1 MKYSFSE
8 CLSHPARPLKEHLL
22 SVANIIEKELE
33 HHCPD
38 YPGFREAAIIAGLTH
53 DIGKATYEF
62 QRYIRADESE
72 RWKLKGKTHH
82 SALSSA
88 ITLALSLATLRNI
101 GLSED
106 DTNFWALSASIAV
119 KKHHGNLGNLRD
131 LLLQYFGEFKKDLL
145 PGTITER
152 LPIEEIREWLDDV
165 VPQFAIPADN
175 LSSDKFLSEQEINK
189 LRRMAMKLK
198 NFPLE
203 RSLAFLEMFSL
214 LIGADKLDAA
224 FAGKPP
230 KIAKPIPQNVVDDY
244 RRKEFGTPEKE
255 INKLRDE
262 IAQKVRKQ
270 IDANSDKKLFT
281 LTAPTGSGK
290 TLTAL
295 DAAIRL
301 AKESDA
307 PIIYCLPFTSII
319 DQNFETIQE
328 LLTENNIKLTED
340 ILLKHHHLAPV
351 EYKTTD
357 KEEFDHD
364 KQELLVESW
373 RSRLI
378 VTTFVQLFETLFSG
392 RNRALKK
399 LLQIPGAV
407 VLLDEVQ
414 AIPRG
419 LWELT
424 REVAKTFANE
434 YKTRFILMTA
444 TQPGIFTGAD
454 ALELLPDSTYF
465 EKLSRTELHLH
476 IDDCITIDKLAKK
489 IAEEYKKSKP
499 SIIAVVNTINDSID
513 LYKKVGELLP
523 SLPSSE
529 RLFYLSSNII
539 PLERKKRIK
548 EMKNAKGE
556 WILISTQVIEAGVDI
571 SADILHRDFAPLD
584 SIIQAAGRCN
594 REGKKDKGEV
604 HLWRIKREGSD
615 RESADWVYDG
625 VLLDAAKK
633 ALEDSPSPIEESAFV
648 NIVREYF
655 DHLLGW
661 GSEFGKGEKNCLELL
676 REFEYDALAKVAKLI
691 PEEGDI
697 NQYFIIRAT
706 DPYARELW
714 NRYSEI
720 QELKDFK
727 ERRKKFAEI
736 KADFLARVISVREKR
751 AENEITPIY
760 PDKMEGPGSY
770 NEETGYVK
778 GESGGCGIF

>member
-1 MKYSFSE
+1 
-8 CLSHPARPLKEHLL
+8 
-22 SVANIIEKELE
+22 V
-33 HHCPD
+33 
-38 YPGFREAAIIAGLTH
+38 
-53 DIGKATYEF
+53 
-62 QRYIRADESE
+62 
-72 RWKLKGKTHH
+72 
-82 SALSSA
+82 
-88 ITLALSLATLRNI
+88 TLAVSHAILTEM

-106 DTNFWALSASIAV
+106 DMNFWSIASAMAV
-119 KKHHGNLGNLRD
+119 SRHHGNLANLKAFLNGYIFEFRKD
-131 LLLQYFGEFKKDLL
+131 FSPESITMRIPLDGVWKWLEEKFREFKL
-145 PGTITER
+145 PDVKLSNNILTTEDA
-152 LPIEEIREWLDDV
+152 LNKIDDWLWDY
-165 VPQFAIPADN
+165 FK
-175 LSSDKFLSEQEINK
+175 KFQT
-189 LRRMAMKLK
+189 
-198 NFPLE
+198 LE
-203 RSLAFLEMFSL
+203 HSLAFLQLYSL

-262 IAQKVRKQ
+262 IAQKVQKQ
-270 IDANSDKKLFT
+270 IDENSDKKLFT

-295 DAAIRL
+295 DVAFKL
-301 AKESDA
+301 ASKDNA

-319 DQNFETIQE
+319 DQNFETIQK
-328 LLTENNIKLTED
+328 LLTKNNIKLTED

-357 KEEFDHD
+357 EEEFDTD

-489 IAEEYKKSKP
+489 IAEEYKKSKL

-513 LYKKVGELLP
+513 LYKKVKKLLP
-523 SLPSSE
+523 SSK

-539 PLERKKRIK
+539 PLERKERIK

-594 REGKKDKGEV
+594 REGKKDKGKV
-604 HLWRIKREGSD
+604 HLWKIKRENAKQC
-615 RESADWVYDG
+615 SAYMVYDG
-625 VLLDAAKK
+625 VLLDAAKDVLK
-633 ALEDSPSPIEESAFV
+633 DAQSVIQEPEFV
-648 NIVREYF
+648 KRVINYF
-655 DHLLGW
+655 SLL
-661 GSEFGKGEKNCLELL
+661 KNRGADNSSLELL
-676 REFEYDALAKVAKLI
+676 KNFEYDCLAKKAKLFK
-691 PEEGDI
+691 DDYNT
-697 NQYFIIRAT
+697 NQYFVIMKSDSDAQS
-706 DPYARELW
+706 LW
-714 NRYSEI
+714 DRYLEI

-736 KADFLARVISVREKR
+736 KADFLARVISVRESVCKKR
-751 AENEITPIY
+751 TKNEIMPIY
-760 PDKMEGPGSY
+760 PEMEGPGSY
-770 NEETGYVK
+770 NEETGYMK

>member
-1 MKYSFSE
+1 M
-8 CLSHPARPLKEHLL
+8 
-22 SVANIIEKELE
+22 ANIIEKELE
-33 HHCPD
+33 HHCPN

-62 QRYIRADESE
+62 QRYIRADENE
-72 RWKLKGKTHH
+72 RWKLKGEKTNH
-82 SALSSA
+82 SWLSSA
-88 ITLALSLATLRNI
+88 ITLPISIVSLREM
-101 GLSED
+101 GLSKND
-106 DTNFWALSASIAV
+106 VNFWALTSAAIVSR
-119 KKHHGNLGNLRD
+119 HHGNLEDLVGFLTGYLQKLKEDFLLRT
-131 LLLQYFGEFKKDLL
+131 L
-145 PGTITER
+145 TSR
-152 LPIEEIREWLDDV
+152 LPLNEMWEWLDNTTHKFALSDV
-165 VPQFAIPADN
+165 N
-175 LSSDKFLSEQEINK
+175 LSSELILSQSDIEDLQDWVVFDLSEQ
-189 LRRMAMKLK
+189 
-198 NFPLE
+198 FSLE
-203 RSLAFLEMFSL
+203 RSLGFLEMFSL

-262 IAQKVRKQ
+262 IAQKVQKQ
-270 IDANSDKKLFT
+270 IDENSDKKLFT

-295 DAAIRL
+295 DVAFKL
-301 AKESDA
+301 ASKDNA

-328 LLTENNIKLTED
+328 LLTKNNIKLTED

-357 KEEFDHD
+357 EEEFDTD

-489 IAEEYKKSKP
+489 IAEEYKKSKL

-513 LYKKVGELLP
+513 LYKKVKKLLP
-523 SLPSSE
+523 SSK

-539 PLERKKRIK
+539 PLERKERIK

-594 REGKKDKGEV
+594 REGKKDKGKV
-604 HLWRIKREGSD
+604 HLWKIKRENAKQC
-615 RESADWVYDG
+615 SAYMVYDG
-625 VLLDAAKK
+625 VLLDAAKDVLK
-633 ALEDSPSPIEESAFV
+633 DAQSVIQEPEFV
-648 NIVREYF
+648 KRVINYF
-655 DHLLGW
+655 SLL
-661 GSEFGKGEKNCLELL
+661 KNRGADNSSLELL
-676 REFEYDALAKVAKLI
+676 KNFEYDCLAKKAKLFK
-691 PEEGDI
+691 DDYNT
-697 NQYFIIRAT
+697 NQYFVIMKSDSDAQS
-706 DPYARELW
+706 LW
-714 NRYSEI
+714 DRYLEI

-736 KADFLARVISVREKR
+736 KADFLARVISVRESVCKKR
-751 AENEITPIY
+751 TKNEIMPIY
-760 PDKMEGPGSY
+760 PEMEGPGSY

>member
-62 QRYIRADESE
+62 QRYIRADENE
-72 RWKLKGKTHH
+72 RWKLKSPKTHH
-82 SALSSA
+82 SHLSSVV
-88 ITLALSLATLRNI
+88 TLAVSHAILTEM

-106 DTNFWALSASIAV
+106 DMNFWSIASAMAV
-119 KKHHGNLGNLRD
+119 SRHHGNLANLKAFLNGYIFEFRKD
-131 LLLQYFGEFKKDLL
+131 FSPESITMRIPLDGVWKWLEEKFREFKL
-145 PGTITER
+145 PDVKLSNNILTTEDA
-152 LPIEEIREWLDDV
+152 LNKIDDWLWDY
-165 VPQFAIPADN
+165 FK
-175 LSSDKFLSEQEINK
+175 KFQT
-189 LRRMAMKLK
+189 
-198 NFPLE
+198 LE
-203 RSLAFLEMFSL
+203 HSLAFLQLYSL

-262 IAQKVRKQ
+262 IAQKVQKQ
-270 IDANSDKKLFT
+270 IDENSDKKLFT

-295 DAAIRL
+295 DVAFKL
-301 AKESDA
+301 ASKDNA

-319 DQNFETIQE
+319 DQNFETIQK
-328 LLTENNIKLTED
+328 LLTKNNIKLTED

-357 KEEFDHD
+357 EEEFDTD

-489 IAEEYKKSKP
+489 IAEEYKKSKL

-513 LYKKVGELLP
+513 LYKKVKKLLP
-523 SLPSSE
+523 SSK

-539 PLERKKRIK
+539 PLERKERIK

-594 REGKKDKGEV
+594 REGKKDKGKV
-604 HLWRIKREGSD
+604 HLWKIKRENAKQC
-615 RESADWVYDG
+615 SAYMVYDG
-625 VLLDAAKK
+625 VLLDAAKDVLK
-633 ALEDSPSPIEESAFV
+633 DAQSVIQEPEFV
-648 NIVREYF
+648 KRVINYF
-655 DHLLGW
+655 SLL
-661 GSEFGKGEKNCLELL
+661 KNRGADNSSLELL
-676 REFEYDALAKVAKLI
+676 KNFEYDCLAKKAKLFK
-691 PEEGDI
+691 DDYNT
-697 NQYFIIRAT
+697 NQYFVIMKSDSDAQS
-706 DPYARELW
+706 LW
-714 NRYSEI
+714 DRYLEI
-720 QELKDFK
+720 QGLKDFK

-736 KADFLARVISVREKR
+736 KADFLARVISVRESVCKKR
-751 AENEITPIY
+751 TKNEIMPIY
-760 PDKMEGPGSY
+760 PEMEGPGSY